1 MSAESE
7 VEGEGKSAEAVAEA
21 LRARVVELET
31 ELQASYAATV
41 AAREAAATTNDMHTA
56 AVKDVMAALA
66 KQRDTQMQVRTL
78 PAPPSMYVRLLEYA
92 PPDHCVETPSALPV

>member
-1 MSAESE
+1 LRASAESAE
-7 VEGEGKSAEAVAEA
+7 SGLGDEGQSAEVVAEA

-66 KQRDTQMQVRTL
+66 KQRDTQMEVRL
-78 PAPPSMYVRLLEYA
+78 PTAPPSMDV
-92 PPDHCVETPSALPV
+92 